1 MCNENLLKLAT
12 DGGISTFKADLKS
25 AQIQKLILC
34 QEKRPIY

>member
-1 MCNENLLKLAT
+1 MCNENLMKFAT
-12 DGGISTFKADLKS
+12 GGGISTFKADLKS